1 MMHGHTSKDPIMQN
15 LQHIHPPT
23 TM

>member
-1 MMHGHTSKDPIMQN
+1 MHGHTSKDPIMQN
-15 LQHIHPPT
+15 FQHIHLPT